1 MVWKVITTVF
11 VVIGVIS
18 FSIYDYSHP
27 ASTHAPNPDSQTIHE
42 QIADLAWIFFLC
54 LFSLAIRF
62 RKSRKLKYEFLAI
75 AVFLFV
81 LAAVHSH
88 SLWSFSPVKPS
99 PAKAANL
106 EFTRIHTVHAATLET
121 GLQMRD
127 VIHAMAFDGYGDLW
141 LTSASSGPY
150 VYSVQT
156 NEVED
161 LIRPDTVYGLLP
173 DPRGIWVLS
182 SSGAVLYSGLNV
194 IDEVQFPHDVIPLC
208 GARSNDGLYFGTSR
222 GLYLLRS
229 QKLTEVPI
237 GFKTRITNIYVSKNV
252 LLLTT
257 DEGAY
262 RYGNGHVASLNMPE
276 INLIG
281 LLPARTGF
289 IGATDSRG
297 LVQGDAPSWRMLMFG
312 SSNLNFYS
320 PEAVCVHRNQPY
332 FGSLDGS
339 IVTLRNANWVRGVVS
354 DWPVTSLASNG
365 ESLYA
370 WSNGELLQVEF

>member
-1 MVWKVITTVF
+1 V
-11 VVIGVIS
+11 
-18 FSIYDYSHP
+18 
-27 ASTHAPNPDSQTIHE
+27 Q
-42 QIADLAWIFFLC
+42 L
-54 LFSLAIRF
+54 
-62 RKSRKLKYEFLAI
+62 
-75 AVFLFV
+75 
-81 LAAVHSH
+81 
-88 SLWSFSPVKPS
+88 S
-99 PAKAANL
+99 PAKSSALA
-106 EFTRIHTVHAATLET
+106 FTRIHTVHAETMET

-161 LIRPDTVYGLLP
+161 LLRPDTVYGLLP
-173 DPRGIWVLS
+173 DPHGMWILA
-182 SSGAVLYSGLNV
+182 SSGAALYSGLTV
-194 IDEVQFPHDVIPLC
+194 IEEIGFPRDVIPLC
-208 GARSNDGLYFGTSR
+208 GARFKERLFFGTSR
-222 GLYLLRS
+222 GLFSYES
-229 QKLTEVPI
+229 KKLTEVPI
-237 GFKTRITNIYVSKNV
+237 GIKTRITNLYVSKNV

-257 DEGAY
+257 DDGAY
-262 RYGNGHVASLNMPE
+262 RYGNGHLSSLNMPD

-297 LVQGDAPSWRMLMFG
+297 LVQGGAPGWKTLTFG

-320 PEAVCVHRNQPY
+320 RNAVCVHRNQPY
-332 FGSLDGS
+332 FGSFDGS
-339 IVTLRNANWVRGVVS
+339 IVTLRNGLWERGVVS